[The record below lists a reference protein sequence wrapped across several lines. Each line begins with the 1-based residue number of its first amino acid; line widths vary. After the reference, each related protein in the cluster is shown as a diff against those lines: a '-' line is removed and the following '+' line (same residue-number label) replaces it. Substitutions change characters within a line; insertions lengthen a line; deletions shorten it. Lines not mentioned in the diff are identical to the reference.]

1 MALNPA
7 NFTLNTT
14 SGFVDVPFV
23 AIPLQSEIATIKA
36 HTWVWGDGSI
46 SQSVSASHNYSVPGT
61 YEIHHIASAYNGST
75 YTATQSVTAT
85 AWVEDQITMAWD
97 DATIIAGIP
106 STLTISVTSRDVPEK
121 IILHYDNSKSSNP
134 SLAQTNPLKYW
145 DHLVPKWS
153 FTEPGDYDHSIA
165 TGTVTSHPIY
175 VNDSLIGWSS
185 QSLVEFTDQLPCTE
199 GTVWATLYYG
209 PTINSRVYAAS
220 SVRVDPLEPNSTN
233 TSLRISR
240 DGISNFGVD
249 QYSGVPIPYVTTV
262 VDSRLPSPGIMH
274 YAYDNSIPT
283 IYISTVTGDSFTIAA
298 RAMSSSI
305 ICGTSSTHTTNVAT
319 ATNVTASAY
328 ILANVDFP
336 TISATTIGLSALAN
350 FTVSPFEDQNQLRRF
365 NEEFSFADLM
375 KQYAPYHIV
384 EKAPFFFDTY
394 LNAIFGDAV
403 SGTTQDIGIKVY
415 EKIANFVQNHGDID
429 TCNVPQLISTAIMT
443 GVSID
448 RIAHQLPDDFKRMLD
463 IISVPFSRV
472 APTKC
477 ACNRTFKDCAA
488 CCDEGLAC
496 KLCKLDKR
504 GNKGGQIDCA
514 TYTVSAGTSIVYYN
528 KTTNAYNLLYT
539 IPVSS
544 GTVSSYAV
552 DAIDYGGMVQP
563 ICDNYV
569 LYEYVS
575 TPSENP
581 IESIIKWDSVNTT
594 ADPTMSYASWTAEN
608 GVMEQ
613 IIKYHLLRGINAAT
627 TVDIGTPAYPT
638 WSSNPLD
645 WDAYFEANAITI
657 SENSALTPTYT
668 FVPVGSGFS
677 ARWLV
682 AATNGWIYG
691 FCGSS
696 VSAVDGFYK
705 INSFT
710 HEVQK
715 FAPAQ
720 VVLCNPILANDGHI
734 YFNGSGDNAI
744 YKLDTSTDAIT
755 LMLTASGQD
764 WSLYNTTAAVGDDI
778 YYASTFGTGYWPKY
792 YSTVT
797 NTIENL
803 TPQTSAYDS
812 HGVSLF
818 VPDGNVYIA
827 PYRSNRQILK
837 IDPVTKSAS
846 LFGPVF
852 QTPVFG
858 SDPFLSIGHTISTG
872 DTYFLSI
879 APNLANQNIAILNSV
894 SQTVTTTPVTSTF
907 TFWWQSVYYLDD
919 NIYIIGRINTNKPQL
934 TRYEPLTNAFTSF
947 ATPFSTEPG
956 ITPMVMSHTGQ
967 LVLSTQSIT
976 LPANEKGFWFVFPS
990 KANVDINRVLSKN
1003 TSH

>member
-23 AIPLQSEIATIKA
+23 AIPLPSEIATIKS

-46 SQSVSASHNYSVPGT
+46 TQSVSASHNYTVPGA

-75 YTATQSVTAT
+75 YTATQSVTAN
-85 AWVEDQITMAWD
+85 AWVEDQITMSWE

-106 STLTISVTSRDVPEK
+106 SALTINVTSRDVPEK

-153 FTEPGDYDHSIA
+153 FTEPGDYDHSIT

-209 PTINSRVYAAS
+209 PTVNSRVYAAS
-220 SVRVDPLEPNSTN
+220 SVRVDPIVPDSTN
-233 TSLRISR
+233 TTLRISR

-262 VDSRLPSPGIMH
+262 VDARLPGLGIMH
-274 YAYDNSIPT
+274 YTYDNSVPILF
-283 IYISTVTGDSFTIAA
+283 ISTVTGDSFTINATT
-298 RAMSSSI
+298 MSSSI

-328 ILANVDFP
+328 LLGSVEFP
-336 TISATTIGLSALAN
+336 TISATTITLSALAN

-365 NEEFSFADLM
+365 NEEFSMAELM
-375 KQYAPYHIV
+375 SQYAPYHIV
-384 EKAPFFFDTY
+384 EKAPFFFGTY

-443 GVSID
+443 GVPVD

-488 CCDEGLAC
+488 CCDGGLAC

-504 GNKGGQIDCA
+504 GNKGNQIDCA

-528 KTTNAYNLLYT
+528 KSTNAYNLLYT

-544 GTVSSYAV
+544 GAVSSYAV
-552 DAIDYGGMVQP
+552 EAIDYGGMIQP

-569 LYEYVS
+569 LYEYLP

-581 IESIIKWDSVNTT
+581 IESIINWDSTNTT
-594 ADPTMSYASWTAEN
+594 ADPTMSYAEWTAEN

-627 TVDIGTPAYPT
+627 TVEIGTPAYPT

-645 WDAYFEANAITI
+645 WDAYFAANAITI
-657 SENSALTPTYT
+657 DQTPIVAPSYT

-677 ARWLV
+677 AQWLV
-682 AATNGWIYG
+682 AAPNGWIYG
-691 FCGSS
+691 FGGSS

-710 HEVQK
+710 YEVVK

-720 VVLCNPILANDGHI
+720 VIFGSPILANDGNI
-734 YFNGSGDNAI
+734 YFTGNTNDAI
-744 YKLDTSTDAIT
+744 YKVDTSTDTIS
-755 LMLTASGQD
+755 LMLTSTSQS
-764 WSLYNTTAAVGDDI
+764 WSLYRARASVGDDI
-778 YYASTFGTGYWPKY
+778 YYVSTHGSGWWPKTY
-792 YSTVT
+792 NLAT
-797 NTIENL
+797 NTIQTL
-803 TPQTSAYDS
+803 TPTTSAYHS
-812 HGVSLF
+812 HARTVLA
-818 VPDGNVYIA
+818 PDGNLYIA
-827 PYRSNRQILK
+827 PYRSGRQFIK
-837 IDPVTKSAS
+837 VDPATKDVS
-846 LFGPVF
+846 LFGPTF
-852 QTPVFG
+852 SIPTFG
-858 SDPFLSIGHTISTG
+858 TDPFFELGHTISNG
-872 DTYFLSI
+872 DTHLISG
-879 APNLANQNIAILNSV
+879 APNLAGQLVAIVDSV
-894 SQTVTTTPVTSTF
+894 AQTVTTTPVSSTM
-907 TFWWQSVYYLDD
+907 TFWWQSVYHLDD
-919 NIYIIGRINTNKPQL
+919 QIYIIGRQHPNKPEL
-934 TRYEPLTNAFTSF
+934 VRYEPLNNTFTRYTIPF
-947 ATPFSTEPG
+947 AAEPG
-956 ITPMVMSHTGQ
+956 ITPMIMSHTGQ
-967 LVLSTQSIT
+967 LVLSTQSIAM
-976 LPANEKGFWFVFPS
+976 PAGEKGFWFVFAP

-1003 TSH
+1003 TSS